1 MASEL
6 WMAKAG
12 VYALAGS
19 LDQACPETARGAAA
33 AKVTAA
39 NLSERI
45 VSDSLQVLG
54 GRGYLE
60 DASPL
65 ARLWRDVRLGR
76 IGGGTDELMWELVAG
91 GLQGDD
97 ELYDRFVRAD

>member
-1 MASEL
+1 M
-6 WMAKAG
+6 
-12 VYALAGS
+12 YALAGS
-19 LDQACPETARGAAA
+19 LDQARPETARSVAA

-39 NLSERI
+39 QLAERM
-45 VSDSLQVLG
+45 VSDCLQVLG

-60 DASPL
+60 DATPL
-65 ARLWRDVRLGR
+65 ARMWRDVRLAR

-97 ELYDRFVRAD
+97 ELYERFVRAD